1 MPVKVTILKDNN
13 FETKL
18 LLENNIIKRQPNTG
32 INVIVE
38 GCFVLWSKNIN
49 DKSIIIIPA
58 NWKKFFIKL
67 LVLEKFFSNK

>member
-38 GCFVLWSKNIN
+38 GCFVL
-49 DKSIIIIPA
+49 
-58 NWKKFFIKL
+58 
-67 LVLEKFFSNK
+67 